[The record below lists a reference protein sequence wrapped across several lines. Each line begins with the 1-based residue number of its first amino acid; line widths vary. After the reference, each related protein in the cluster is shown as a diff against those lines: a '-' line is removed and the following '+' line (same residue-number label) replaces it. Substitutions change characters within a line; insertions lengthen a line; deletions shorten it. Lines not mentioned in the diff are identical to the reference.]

1 MTTKATTIVIDGKSL
16 TIEKLVSVAREDA
29 KVEISVGAIKEIEKA
44 RTFIEAAVASGI
56 AIYGVT
62 TGIGELARIKISQEQ
77 GIELQKRIVYSHSA
91 AWGDI
96 LPIDV
101 VRGAMLIRANVLAKG
116 HSGVR
121 VLLVQT
127 LVDMLNKGVTPEVY
141 EKGSVGTSGDLSP
154 MSQIGEVVMGEGQA
168 FYNGELMDG
177 AEALKKAGIKPV
189 VLSFKEGLGLIN
201 GPQMMTSGS
210 ALLIHDFEI
219 FMKNAQLASA
229 MSIDALRSVVDAF
242 DARVHQERGYL
253 GQIIVAENMRRL
265 FVSSEIMADKSGK
278 VQDGYS
284 LRCTPQVL
292 GPSLD
297 MLKWAKQQVSIELNA
312 LSDNPLFFP
321 DDNQYLAAGN
331 FHGQSI
337 GLAMD
342 YLAIAMSEVGDL
354 SERHTNRLLNPV
366 LSGLPD
372 FLVEGK
378 GLNSGLMVAQYT
390 AAALVSENK
399 VLCHPASVDSI
410 SVSADQ
416 EDHVSMGPIAV
427 RKLKEILRNLQAV
440 IGIEMMC
447 AAQAFEFRKPKKP
460 GKGTLVALREIRKS
474 VKALKDDRSLHE
486 DIKKMAELVKNGS
499 LIKPVEDEVQKINLY

>member
-1 MTTKATTIVIDGKSL
+1 MKVTIDGESL
-16 TIEKLVSVAREDA
+16 TIEQLVSVARENA
-29 KVEISVGAIKEIEKA
+29 TVEISPGAVKKIEKA
-44 RTFIEAAVASGI
+44 RKFIEESVASGI

-77 GIELQKRIVYSHSA
+77 GLELQKRIVYSHSA

-101 VRGAMLIRANVLAKG
+101 VRGAMLIRSNVLSKG

-127 LVDMLNKGVTPEVY
+127 LVDLLNKGVTPMVY

-154 MSQIGEVVMGEGQA
+154 MSQIGEVVLGEGQA
-168 FYNGELMDG
+168 YYKGELLPG
-177 AEALKKAGIKPV
+177 GEALKRAGIKPV
-189 VLSFKEGLGLIN
+189 ELSFKEGLGIIN

-210 ALLIHDFEI
+210 ALLIHDCET
-219 FMKNAQLASA
+219 FMKNAQLSSA
-229 MSIDALRSVVDAF
+229 MAIDALRAVPDAF
-242 DARVHQERGYL
+242 DARVHKARGYP

-265 FVSSEIMADKSGK
+265 FAGSEVMADKSGK

-297 MLKWAKQQVSIELNA
+297 MLKWAKQQISIELNA

-321 DDNQYLAAGN
+321 DDKLYLAAGN
-331 FHGQSI
+331 FHGQST

-342 YLAIAMSEVGDL
+342 YMAIAMSEVGDL

-399 VLCHPASVDSI
+399 VLSHPASVDSI

-427 RKLKEILRNLQAV
+427 RKLGEILRNLHCV

-447 AAQAFEFRKPKKP
+447 AAQAFEFRKPRKP
-460 GKGTLVALREIRKS
+460 GKGTGVAYTEIRKH
-474 VKALKDDRSLHE
+474 VEPLKDDRSLHQ
-486 DIKKMAELVKNGS
+486 DIKVMAELVKSGA
-499 LIKPVEDEVQKINLY
+499 LLAGVEKEVKEINIY